1 MQADPSKKRSAERFC
16 PICRI
21 DLSKSAGTWTK
32 RERRIRFHFHAVRVV
47 ASIHL
52 LIAMGTLIKRD
63 EIEDLNTLLISLFI
77 IINILIA
84 ILLHRFSLLG
94 YRIAV
99 TFYFFCGITS
109 TVNIQRGSGEQFI
122 AIILV
127 LIGLYLIGNQTAK
140 ALFTRSVD
148 SI

>member
-1 MQADPSKKRSAERFC
+1 MQADPSKKRNAERFC

-21 DLSKSAGTWTK
+21 DLSKPAGAWTK

-52 LIAMGTLIKRD
+52 LIAMGIPIYMSGYLP
-63 EIEDLNTLLISLFI
+63 LLAISLFV

-94 YRIAV
+94 YRLAV
-99 TFYFFCGITS
+99 TYYFLFGMVS
-109 TVNIQRGSGEQFI
+109 TLTIQRGSGEQLLGIMLALI
-122 AIILV
+122 A
-127 LIGLYLIGNQTAK
+127 LYLIGNQTAK